1 MRRLVFCVLLVMAA
15 LSLGL
20 SPARA
25 DGSVEVN
32 FDSFAPSLLR
42 LDQPDQVVTLTGT
55 VRNTTSD
62 TLTDLT
68 IHFWRDTEP
77 LVSLDDLDTALA
89 SSPENPLG
97 RRLLN
102 EANVMFVEALAPGES
117 TTFQVSATIGDLT
130 LDQDDA
136 VYLLGVHVRAT
147 RENRGRTTVGRGRI
161 LAPATTAK
169 LPVASV
175 VKLTHRPTL
184 FGERN
189 FVDHSLAQRI
199 EGDLDA
205 LLSAAEEPHRLLL
218 VDPALLAE
226 LSVLASDHEVA
237 GAEEPGNPLAGRFVE
252 RVRTLISQG
261 RVIRLPFGNPDL
273 PRLHATG
280 SLSEFETAL
289 GWSETALQA
298 SEMAQL
304 ASLPLAADLGNH
316 ANEDLAL
323 ILARS
328 GYRWVLG
335 DNLVSSGTIGG
346 SSTSGLLVDPLG
358 RPGIGPGSTTS
369 PVQVTQRRLADEIL
383 RGNTRVHLARSAS
396 ELTRLPLIP
405 DAETPVALPVPREA
419 AHFEVDP
426 ASATPWRS
434 LLTRSQE
441 LFSESQL
448 LEELTGTDRTGLNA
462 TRAALANSADFDSEK
477 EALEFISAHPSG
489 DVDAA
494 QIRLTSAS
502 QFVMGSD
509 RNVFPMTVSNPLQE
523 PVRLRVEFTSNSPT
537 RIYIPA
543 TEVVT
548 IAPGEQQTVSI
559 APVAKANGVVTVS
572 AQLSTPSGTRFGP
585 VIPVEVTATGF
596 GRVGWIIIIVS
607 GAVVLGGTLLRIRTV
622 QKEQARES
630 REQ

>member
-1 MRRLVFCVLLVMAA
+1 MRRLVFCVLLVMAT
-15 LSLGL
+15 LTLGL

-25 DGSVEVN
+25 DGSVEVS
-32 FDSFAPSLLR
+32 FDTFTPSLLR

-55 VRNTTSD
+55 IHNTTSD
-62 TLTDLT
+62 TLSDLT

-77 LVSLDDLDTALA
+77 LVSLKDLEQALS

-97 RRLLN
+97 RRLVN
-102 EANVMFVEALAPGES
+102 EANLMSIEALGPGES
-117 TTFQVSATIGDLT
+117 TTFQVNATIGDLT
-130 LDQDDA
+130 LGQDDA
-136 VYLLGVHVRAT
+136 VYLLGAHVRAT
-147 RENRGRTTVGRGRI
+147 RANRGRATVGRGRI
-161 LAPATTAK
+161 LAPATPAG
-169 LPVASV
+169 LPVVSV

-184 FGERN
+184 LGEN
-189 FVDHSLAQRI
+189 SFVDHSLARGL
-199 EGDLDA
+199 EGDLNA
-205 LLSAAEEPHRLLL
+205 LLSAAEQPDRSLLL
-218 VDPALLAE
+218 DPALLVE
-226 LSVLASDHEVA
+226 LEALAKDHEVA
-237 GAEEPGNPLAGRFVE
+237 GEESPGNPLAARFLT
-252 RVRTLISQG
+252 RVRDLIAQG
-261 RVIRLPFGNPDL
+261 RVLRLPFGNPDL
-273 PRLHATG
+273 PRLHSTG
-280 SLSEFETAL
+280 TLSEFETAL
-289 GWSETALQA
+289 GWSATALQA
-298 SEMAQL
+298 SEVAEL
-304 ASLPLAADLGNH
+304 ASLPLAADLGSH

-323 ILARS
+323 VLARS

-335 DNLVSSGTIGG
+335 DNLISSGSIGG

-358 RPGIGPGSTTS
+358 RPGIGPGSTTA
-369 PVQVTQRRLADEIL
+369 PVQVTQRRLADQVL
-383 RGNTRVHLARSAS
+383 QGNTRIHLARNAS

-434 LLTRSQE
+434 LLKRSQE

-448 LEELTGTDRTGLNA
+448 LEELTGTDQAGLNA
-462 TRAALANSADFDSEK
+462 TRAARANSADFDSEK
-477 EALEFISAHPSG
+477 EALGFISEHPNEQV
-489 DVDAA
+489 DVS
-494 QIRLTSAS
+494 QIRLTSAN

-509 RNVFPMTVSNPLQE
+509 RNVFPMTISNPLPE

-537 RIYIPA
+537 RIDIPA

-572 AQLSTPSGTRFGP
+572 AQLSTPSGTKFGP
-585 VIPVEVTATGF
+585 VVPVEVTATGF

-630 REQ
+630 RER